1 MLKILPQFYY
11 FILLLYSVIAS
22 ADILAAL
29 AALVDVCSALLKP
42 PSLHRASNETG
53 FPGPRMKQFS
63 YLVTDGPIPNFFC
76 PPNFLK
82 FPQIRC

>member
-11 FILLLYSVIAS
+11 FILLLYSVSAS

-63 YLVTDGPIPNFFC
+63 YLILMIFFYLESTEQSKTY
-76 PPNFLK
+76 FY
-82 FPQIRC
+82 QTYD

>member
-11 FILLLYSVIAS
+11 FILLLYSVSAS

-63 YLVTDGPIPNFFC
+63 FLVVTYGPIPNF
-76 PPNFLK
+76 LL
-82 FPQIRC
+82 FPYETQIS

>member
-11 FILLLYSVIAS
+11 FILLLYSVSAS

-63 YLVTDGPIPNFFC
+63 FLVVTDGPIPNF
-76 PPNFLK
+76 LL
-82 FPQIRC
+82 FPYETQIS